1 MFRCILAEFV
11 SLGGGHALSGGV
23 RRAAA
28 WMAAV
33 VVCVVLAL
41 WTPWAVIAMVVV
53 RLASI
58 VEAGRRGRRGPV
70 GGQWHWKPMVLFI
83 VVSFGFLLATR
94 VAVLEAF
101 KTPSASMAPTLVVG
115 DFVITDKLS
124 LRWRAPSR
132 GEVVVYRVGG
142 IDFIGRVVAVGG
154 DEIAVRG
161 GALVIDGK
169 NVPQRPAGM
178 LEYDA
183 GEGWTH
189 ERALA
194 FDEELDGHHY
204 RVLWLESPEPQP
216 MFDFPREDRDEG
228 CDVTADAPDPRMV
241 GVDLAPGRSPAT
253 CVVPAGTVFI
263 LGDNRG
269 NSNDSRHRGAFPVS
283 SVRARV
289 VGIWRPLDRI
299 GAIE

>member
-1 MFRCILAEFV
+1 MFRCIVAEIF

-23 RRAAA
+23 TRAAA

-58 VEAGRRGRRGPV
+58 VEAGRRGRRGPE
-70 GGQWHWKPMVLFI
+70 GGAWHWKAMLLFV
-83 VVSFGFLLATR
+83 VVSYGSLLAMR
-94 VAVLEAF
+94 VALIEAF

-115 DFVITDKLS
+115 DYVMTEKIS
-124 LRWRAPSR
+124 LRWRAPAR
-132 GEVVVYRVGG
+132 GEVVVYRAGG

-154 DEIAVRG
+154 DEIAVRRNR
-161 GALVIDGK
+161 LVINEK
-169 NVPQRPAGM
+169 EIALRPAGEV
-178 LEYDA
+178 EYDS
-183 GEGWTH
+183 GEGGR
-189 ERALA
+189 EPALA
-194 FDEELDGHHY
+194 FDEELGGHRH
-204 RVLWLESPEPQP
+204 RVLWMPSPEPEP
-216 MFDFPREDRDEG
+216 FFEFPRDDGDG
-228 CDVTADAPDPRMV
+228 CHVAANAPNPRIV
-241 GVDLAPGRSPAT
+241 GVDLAPGRSSAT
-253 CVVPAGTVFI
+253 CIVPAGTVFI

-289 VGIWRPLDRI
+289 VGIWLPLGRV
-299 GAIE
+299 GAID